1 MIVDLNDTKNL
12 DMAETDYEFRKL
24 KSNKLMTEINKKKQ
38 EQNFM
43 IIPMSI
49 YNILETNS
57 SFVYPTNDSFLT
69 NNKDEELLR
78 FVGSIYHI
86 DVYLDILAPPDSIT
100 LSYDKSIMR
109 DNKIDAILNNEE
121 LKEEIEIT
129 VLNY

>member
-12 DMAETDYEFRKL
+12 DIAETDYEFRKL
-24 KSNKLMTEINKKKQ
+24 KSNKLMTEINKRKQ

-109 DNKIDAILNNEE
+109 DNKIDAILNNVE

>member
-24 KSNKLMTEINKKKQ
+24 KSNKLMTEINKRKQ

-57 SFVYPTNDSFLT
+57 SFVYPNNDSFLT

>member
-1 MIVDLNDTKNL
+1 MVVDLNDTKNL
-12 DMAETDYEFRKL
+12 DLAETDYEFRKL
-24 KSNKLMTEINKKKQ
+24 KSNKLMTEINKRKQ

-86 DVYLDILAPPDSIT
+86 DVYLDILSPSDSIT

>member
-12 DMAETDYEFRKL
+12 DIAETDYEFRKL
-24 KSNKLMTEINKKKQ
+24 KSNKLMTEINKRKQ

-69 NNKDEELLR
+69 TNKDEELLR
-78 FVGSIYHI
+78 FVGSIYGI
-86 DVYLDILAPPDSIT
+86 EVYLDILSPSDSIT

>member
-12 DMAETDYEFRKL
+12 NMAETDYEFRKL
-24 KSNKLMTEINKKKQ
+24 KSNKLMTEINKRKQ
-38 EQNFM
+38 DQNFM

-49 YNILETNS
+49 YNVLETNS
-57 SFVYPTNDSFLT
+57 AFIYPSNDSFLT
-69 NNKDEELLR
+69 KDEELLR

-100 LSYDKSIMR
+100 LSYDRSIMR
-109 DNKIDAILNNEE
+109 DNKIDAILNNRE

>member
-12 DMAETDYEFRKL
+12 DIAETDYEFRKL
-24 KSNKLMTEINKKKQ
+24 KSNKLMTEINKRKKD
-38 EQNFM
+38 QNFM

-49 YNILETNS
+49 YNVLETNS
-57 SFVYPTNDSFLT
+57 AFIYPSNDSFLT
-69 NNKDEELLR
+69 KDEELLR

-86 DVYLDILAPPDSIT
+86 DVYLDILAPPDSII

-109 DNKIDAILNNEE
+109 DNKIDAILNNRE

>member
-24 KSNKLMTEINKKKQ
+24 KSNKLMTEINERKQ
-38 EQNFM
+38 DQNFM

-49 YNILETNS
+49 YNVLETNS
-57 SFVYPTNDSFLT
+57 AFIYPSNDSFLT
-69 NNKDEELLR
+69 KDEELLR
-78 FVGSIYHI
+78 YVGSIYGI
-86 DVYLDILAPPDSIT
+86 EVYLDMLSPSDSIT

>member
-12 DMAETDYEFRKL
+12 DIAETDYEFRKL
-24 KSNKLMTEINKKKQ
+24 KSNKLMTEINKRKQ

>member
-12 DMAETDYEFRKL
+12 DIAETDYEFRKL

-38 EQNFM
+38 DQNFM

-69 NNKDEELLR
+69 TNKDEELLR
-78 FVGSIYHI
+78 FVGSIYGI
-86 DVYLDILAPPDSIT
+86 EVYLDILSPSDSIT

>member
-12 DMAETDYEFRKL
+12 NMAETDYEFRKL
-24 KSNKLMTEINKKKQ
+24 KSNKLMTEINKRKQ
-38 EQNFM
+38 DQNFM

-49 YNILETNS
+49 YNVLETNS
-57 SFVYPTNDSFLT
+57 AFIYPSNDSFLT
-69 NNKDEELLR
+69 KDEELLR
-78 FVGSIYHI
+78 FVGSIYGI
-86 DVYLDILAPPDSIT
+86 EVYLDILSPSDSIT

>member
-24 KSNKLMTEINKKKQ
+24 KSNKLITEINERKQ
-38 EQNFM
+38 DQNFM

-49 YNILETNS
+49 YNVLETNS
-57 SFVYPTNDSFLT
+57 AFIYPSNDSFLT
-69 NNKDEELLR
+69 KDEELLR

-86 DVYLDILAPPDSIT
+86 DVYLDILAPPDSII

-109 DNKIDAILNNEE
+109 DNKIDAILNNRE

>member
-1 MIVDLNDTKNL
+1 
-12 DMAETDYEFRKL
+12 
-24 KSNKLMTEINKKKQ
+24 MTEINERKQ
-38 EQNFM
+38 DRNFM

-49 YNILETNS
+49 YNVLETNS
-57 SFVYPTNDSFLT
+57 AFIYPSNDSFLT
-69 NNKDEELLR
+69 KDEELLR
-78 FVGSIYHI
+78 YVGSIYGI
-86 DVYLDILAPPDSIT
+86 EVYLDMLSPSDSIT

>member
-24 KSNKLMTEINKKKQ
+24 KSNKLMTEINERKQ
-38 EQNFM
+38 DRNFM

-49 YNILETNS
+49 YNVLETNS
-57 SFVYPTNDSFLT
+57 AFIYPSNDSFLT
-69 NNKDEELLR
+69 KDEELLR
-78 FVGSIYHI
+78 YVGSIYGI
-86 DVYLDILAPPDSIT
+86 EVYLDMLSPSDSIT

>member
-69 NNKDEELLR
+69 TNKDEELLR